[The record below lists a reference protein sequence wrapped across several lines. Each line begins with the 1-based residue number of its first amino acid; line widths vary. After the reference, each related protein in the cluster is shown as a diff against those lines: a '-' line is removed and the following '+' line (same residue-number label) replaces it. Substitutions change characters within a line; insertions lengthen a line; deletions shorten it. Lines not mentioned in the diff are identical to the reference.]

1 MDIKSCRKIASKIFS
16 LAIIS
21 FFVVSL
27 LLISIIFVT
36 GKIPSVEGTDIVV
49 EGEAYHFNIG
59 MTKQSAFELI
69 KKHYSKDEYILRV
82 LWLRESELNK
92 LLQKFENTEMAKYKN
107 RKYCEYKILVK
118 NLNNLTL
125 PLELVGRWDIEMP
138 ASWVNSIH
146 LQFEDG
152 RMKEIR
158 KEKYLFERP

>member
-1 MDIKSCRKIASKIFS
+1 MDIKSCRKIASKVFS

-36 GKIPSVEGTDIVV
+36 GKTPYIEGMDIVV

-69 KKHYSKDEYILRV
+69 KKHYSKDEYILCV

-92 LLQKFENTEMAKYKN
+92 LLQKFE
-107 RKYCEYKILVK
+107 
-118 NLNNLTL
+118 
-125 PLELVGRWDIEMP
+125 
-138 ASWVNSIH
+138 
-146 LQFEDG
+146 
-152 RMKEIR
+152 IR
-158 KEKYLFERP
+158 KWQSKKIENIVSTRFW